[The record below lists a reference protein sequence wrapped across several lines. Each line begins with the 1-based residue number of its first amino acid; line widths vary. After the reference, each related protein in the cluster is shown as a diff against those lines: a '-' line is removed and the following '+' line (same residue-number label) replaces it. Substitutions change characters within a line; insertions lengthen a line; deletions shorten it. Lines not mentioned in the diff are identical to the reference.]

1 MSTGMITIR
10 QQLTRQ
16 VLSAF
21 IATLLIGGV
30 GGFVILRSALQGQF
44 NAALG
49 PQADAVSSVLSWDR
63 GQLHIDTS
71 ERFMRG
77 FEVEE
82 PHENAGVPL
91 LPVEA
96 RVFEIW
102 RADTHQVLARSPSL
116 DRTDLTLAGEVP
128 AARPIFWNMTLPSGS
143 PGRAMALIVR
153 PRLPREGVEPPV
165 DVLLMVAADRRAL
178 DRTLRTVAWVLAG
191 CGLLLIVVTIAIVP
205 RVLRRQLAPLD
216 RLADQ
221 ATRIDAQSLSARFPT
236 AGLPGELLPIGERLN
251 DLLQRLEQAFGRE
264 RQFSADVAHELRTPL
279 AELRTATE
287 LALKWPDARTP
298 AHDRELLLIAAHME
312 GIVSRLLA
320 LLRSERGHLPVDRE
334 PINVAALLRDIWRP
348 LAARA
353 DANNLTVT
361 WHVPDETAIHTDRVL
376 LRSILTNILE
386 NAAEYTPARGAI
398 DISSDDPAATRWRLR
413 IANTVVGLTAD
424 DVQKLFDR
432 FWRRDTA
439 RANTDHS
446 GLGLSLA
453 HAFTHTLGGELTATL
468 EAHPHPEDGAAA
480 HAPAHA
486 AAHVSRHTRLVLVL
500 SLMRDGREEGTTRA
514 GRPT

>member
-1 MSTGMITIR
+1 MSTIR

-21 IATLLIGGV
+21 IATLLLGGA
-30 GGFVILRSALQGQF
+30 GGFVILRGALQGQF
-44 NAALG
+44 DAALG
-49 PQADAVSSVLSWDR
+49 PQADAVSSILSWDQ
-63 GQLHIDTS
+63 GQLYIDHS

-77 FEVEE
+77 FDVEE
-82 PHENAGVPL
+82 PREHAGVPL

-102 RADTHQVLARSPSL
+102 RADTRQVLARSPSL
-116 DRTDLTLAGEVP
+116 RDSDLVLTDDMP
-128 AARPIFWNMTLPSGS
+128 ATRPAFWNMTLPSGL
-143 PGRAMALIVR
+143 PGRAMALVVR

-165 DVLLMVAADRRAL
+165 DVVLMVAADRRAL
-178 DRTLRTVAWVLAG
+178 DRTLRTVAWVLSG
-191 CGLLLIVVTIAIVP
+191 CGLLLIAVTVVIVP

-221 ATRIDAQSLSARFPT
+221 AARIDAQTLSARFPT
-236 AGLPGELLPIGERLN
+236 TGLPGELLPIGERLN

-287 LALKWPDARTP
+287 LALKWPDARPPT
-298 AHDRELLLIAAHME
+298 HDREMLLIAAHME

-320 LLRSERGHLPVDRE
+320 LLRSERDHLPVQRE
-334 PINVAALLRDIWRP
+334 AIDVASLLDDIWRP

-353 DANNLTVT
+353 DANHLTVT
-361 WHVPDETAIHTDRVL
+361 WQVPAGTVIHTDRVL
-376 LRSILTNILE
+376 LRSILTNVLE
-386 NAAEYTPARGAI
+386 NAAEYTPAHGAI
-398 DISSDDPAATRWRLR
+398 DISSDDPDGRWRLR
-413 IANTVVGLTAD
+413 VANTAVGLTAD

-432 FWRRDTA
+432 FWRHDTA

-453 HAFTHTLGGELTATL
+453 HAFTRTLGGELTATL
-468 EAHPHPEDGAAA
+468 EEQ
-480 HAPAHA
+480 
-486 AAHVSRHTRLVLVL
+486 TRLVLVL
-500 SLMRDGREEGTTRA
+500 SLARDGEDDRATHA
-514 GRPT
+514 GRPV